1 MATQF
6 KHHAFDPIS
15 DTTKIARPRLA
26 LVQDV
31 SNYADLERHVA
42 GVAAR
47 GVHPRVLGIFVGC
60 YATMLLSFWAMFARD
75 AATAL
80 VLAVVTVLMILYFS
94 LIIGGIAL
102 ADSPVVGERQ
112 RSFDAFLR
120 GPVDIATGII
130 SGREAAIQMLFLP
143 GCMVVLAT
151 TIGIIARVS
160 QLS

>member
-1 MATQF
+1 MATQY
-6 KHHAFDPIS
+6 KH
-15 DTTKIARPRLA
+15 LA
-26 LVQDV
+26 LDTCSDPTPAEKPKLVLVHDV
-31 SNYADLERHVA
+31 GNYDDLERHVA

-80 VLAVVTVLMILYFS
+80 VLAVVTVLMIMYFS

-102 ADSPVVGERQ
+102 ADSPVIGERQ

-130 SGREAAIQMLFLP
+130 NGREATTQMLFLP
-143 GCMVVLAT
+143 ACMVVLAT
-151 TIGIIARVS
+151 TIGIIARFS